1 MRVLILSCNTGGGH
15 NSAASAI
22 KEYFESV
29 GVFCEIKDALAF
41 DSQTKSDFI
50 SWGHVF
56 IYKRIPR
63 LFGAGYKF
71 IENHPPKPGNNSV
84 IYDIVRKDAESL
96 HDYLMETGYD
106 IIVSTHIFASMI
118 LTEVRK
124 KYLTNFKT
132 YFVATDYTCSP
143 GVDEIDADAFFIPH
157 QSLISEFTG
166 NGLPEGKLIASGI
179 PVRHSF
185 YEHVDAVSARRE
197 LGLPTDK
204 RVVLMMCG
212 SMGCGPLRELAFSL
226 AGNIPCDTVLV
237 VICGNNEK
245 LYEKFKKFRDI
256 PNVFVVGFTRKI
268 SLYMDAAS
276 VILTKPGGLSSTEAA
291 TKGLPM
297 VLIDAVPGCESK
309 NMEFFIQNGFAVTEE
324 TMERL
329 TAQVNLLLADSA
341 KAEKLS
347 LALRGSFAEYAA
359 EKIGG
364 YVLSEVSERNGRLS

>member
-1 MRVLILSCNTGGGH
+1 M
-15 NSAASAI
+15 
-22 KEYFESV
+22 
-29 GVFCEIKDALAF
+29 
-41 DSQTKSDFI
+41 
-50 SWGHVF
+50 
-56 IYKRIPR
+56 
-63 LFGAGYKF
+63 
-71 IENHPPKPGNNSV
+71 
-84 IYDIVRKDAESL
+84 
-96 HDYLMETGYD
+96 
-106 IIVSTHIFASMI
+106 
-118 LTEVRK
+118 
-124 KYLTNFKT
+124 
-132 YFVATDYTCSP
+132 
-143 GVDEIDADAFFIPH
+143 
-157 QSLISEFTG
+157 
-166 NGLPEGKLIASGI
+166 
-179 PVRHSF
+179 
-185 YEHVDAVSARRE
+185 
-197 LGLPTDK
+197 
-204 RVVLMMCG
+204 
-212 SMGCGPLRELAFSL
+212 
-226 AGNIPCDTVLV
+226 
-237 VICGNNEK
+237 ICGNNEK